1 MKQWE
6 TVGMHLSPRKMLFA
20 VAAILVISATGAM
33 AQGNLG
39 YLVSE
44 GGFDWMMAKW
54 EATTDEGDKV
64 ELEYKW
70 ELNKNLIMMRLKWPD
85 FEYRGMIFFVPAKE
99 EVVQVGVDNSGG
111 NGKGTWEAVGGKA
124 VLKHEHTGPYGEIN
138 RMGFAHSRA
147 DAETMKMEIYEMSSE
162 GELGEEPGIT
172 MEFKRQKPEAP
183 KKDST
188 KAM

>member
-1 MKQWE
+1 MNQHE
-6 TVGMHLSPRKMLFA
+6 TRRTPLSVRKMLLA

-44 GGFDWMMAKW
+44 GGFDWAIAKW
-54 EATTDEGDKV
+54 EASTDDGDKV

-85 FEYRGMIFFVPAKE
+85 FEYRGMIFYVPAKE
-99 EVVQVGVDNSGG
+99 EVVQVGVDNGG
-111 NGKGTWEAVGGKA
+111 GTGKGTWEGVGEKA

-138 RMGFAHSRA
+138 RMGFAHSKV
-147 DAETMKMEIYEMSSE
+147 DAETMKMEIYEMSSD
-162 GELGEEPGIT
+162 GELAEEPGIT
-172 MEFKRQKPEAP
+172 MEFKRQKPQAP
-183 KKDST
+183 KKEST
-188 KAM
+188 KTP